1 MYKSPLFYLQLQC
14 EQKVYMEPVVSKT
27 DKGNVRLAAFDFKT
41 SRNCSAVE
49 SEITSGENAFI
60 LSTLQT
66 F

>member
-1 MYKSPLFYLQLQC
+1 
-14 EQKVYMEPVVSKT
+14 MEPVVSKT